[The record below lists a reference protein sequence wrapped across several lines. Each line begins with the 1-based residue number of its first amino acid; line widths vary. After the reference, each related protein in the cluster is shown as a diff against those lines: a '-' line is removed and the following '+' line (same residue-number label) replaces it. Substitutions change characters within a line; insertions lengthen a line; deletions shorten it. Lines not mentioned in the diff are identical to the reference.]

1 VRLKPWLSE
10 DLEAFQNKKG
20 LANQSDILHE
30 YVLDLKNKATD
41 LEAWKSRA
49 LFLEAFMKKRGIPAT
64 PKAPELSKP
73 EPKPIRETQE
83 TKEELL
89 PVSEKTEPIPTDPVE
104 RQFVKVECPIHQT
117 VKSIPQC
124 EAIQKSRPDL
134 CKAQN
139 CPNINSEIIADL
151 KTKIDPVE
159 LVQ

>member
-49 LFLEAFMKKRGIPAT
+49 LFLEAFMKKHGIPIL
-64 PKAPELSKP
+64 KAPQPSKP
-73 EPKPIRETQE
+73 EPTPIRETQE

-89 PVSEKTEPIPTDPVE
+89 PKKTEPIPTDPVK

-117 VKSIPQC
+117 VKSLVQC
-124 EAIQKSRPDL
+124 EVIQKMRPDL

-139 CPNINSEIIADL
+139 CPNINPEIIKDW
-151 KTKIDPVE
+151 KTE
-159 LVQ
+159 QTGESAQ